1 MEEQPLANVEA
12 HAHTGLDSPKVKLTD
27 LLDSYD
33 GSTAVKLTGDQ
44 TVAGIKTFTSI
55 PVLPASD
62 PTADNEA
69 TRKLYVDTRFA
80 ATEIYATDDLRDSAD
95 TERISSVSAYTKKKE
110 IQINERGGTIRVK
123 FDLKFTTH
131 GSGTD
136 DCKGKIYVNGIAV
149 GTEHS
154 GNEGTYTTFTDDIT
168 VVTGD
173 LVQLYIGKIDTTIGD
188 VSCRNFR
195 LYYNK
200 KFTITAGT
208 IISN

>member
-95 TERISSVSAYTKKKE
+95 TEGNSTSTSYAKVKE
-110 IQINERGGTIRVK
+110 IKINERGGTIRVK
-123 FDLKFTTH
+123 HDMYPANAVDF
-131 GSGTD
+131 GWSRV
-136 DCKGKIYVNGIAV
+136 YVNGVAV
-149 GTEHS
+149 GAENS
-154 GNEGTYTTFTDDIT
+154 QGTGDYITYTDDIT
-168 VVTGD
+168 VATND
-173 LVQLYIGKIDTTIGD
+173 LVQLYVKKSGTVTNTKY
-188 VSCRNFR
+188 RNFR
-195 LYYNK
+195 LYYDK
-200 KFTITAGT
+200 RFTILPGT